1 MFCMGTTM
9 LTLSEAHRVTGL
21 HKSRL
26 SNDIKKGKLSAD
38 KEGNRYLIQ
47 ESELCRVYN
56 LSEKDFKG
64 DHSGDRVTERSEN
77 PEENEKEH
85 LDVLSQLAIQKQ
97 ENKRLVEK
105 VSMMEDHHRQIV
117 ETLEKTIQRLEQ
129 ERSDWVETCK
139 RSQLL
144 IEYHQNKSDKRS
156 TKGKSKKKGKGKK
169 KK

>member
-1 MFCMGTTM
+1 METTM

-56 LSEKDFKG
+56 LSEKDFKVTHG
-64 DHSGDRVTERSEN
+64 GYRVAERSEN

-97 ENKRLVEK
+97 ENKRLTEK

-117 ETLEKTIQRLEQ
+117 GTLERNIQRLEQ

-139 RSQLL
+139 RSQLM
-144 IEYHQNKSDKRS
+144 IEYHQNKSDKQS
-156 TKGKSKKKGKGKK
+156 AKGKKSKKKAKGKK

>member
-56 LSEKDFKG
+56 LSEKDFKV
-64 DHSGDRVTERSEN
+64 DHEGNRARERSEN
-77 PEENEKEH
+77 PEENKRER
-85 LDVLSQLAIQKQ
+85 LNILSQLEIQKQ

-117 ETLEKTIQRLEQ
+117 GTFEKTIQRLEQ

-139 RSQLL
+139 RSQLM
-144 IEYHQNKSDKRS
+144 IEYHQNKSDQP
-156 TKGKSKKKGKGKK
+156 KGKKSKKKGKGKK

>member
-1 MFCMGTTM
+1 METAM

-56 LSEKDFKG
+56 LSEKDFKV
-64 DHSGDRVTERSEN
+64 DHGGDRAGERSEN
-77 PEENEKEH
+77 PQENGEEH
-85 LDVLSQLAIQKQ
+85 LDVLYQLAIEKQ

-117 ETLEKTIQRLEQ
+117 GTFEKTIQRLEQ

-139 RSQLL
+139 RSQLM

-156 TKGKSKKKGKGKK
+156 SKGKKSKKKGKDKK